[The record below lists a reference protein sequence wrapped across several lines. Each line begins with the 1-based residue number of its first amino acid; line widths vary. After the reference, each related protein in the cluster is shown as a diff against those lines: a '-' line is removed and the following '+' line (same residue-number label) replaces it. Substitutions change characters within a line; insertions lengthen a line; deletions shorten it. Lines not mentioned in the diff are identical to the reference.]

1 MPEAGLWDEICYR
14 ADDTEEWDKR
24 LNAAAQHDSEHV
36 HNLQQ
41 RLDSIR
47 REKMDWADRADIATR
62 LRAEEVPNDVADHAG
77 YIADEVNLL
86 AAQRTYELRRLGVD
100 EPAQEAIRDMVAET
114 IAAAYE
120 PDNDDTHHD
129 EQDAAVQNTVEE
141 EQPAPETTAED
152 EDADELHEGAQA
164 GLDFLASLGLG
175 GEQQSVT
182 SDSDTTDEQ
191 APADELEEE
200 QGPEL

>member
-1 MPEAGLWDEICYR
+1 
-14 ADDTEEWDKR
+14 
-24 LNAAAQHDSEHV
+24 
-36 HNLQQ
+36 
-41 RLDSIR
+41 
-47 REKMDWADRADIATR
+47 MDFADRADIATR
-62 LRAEEVPNDVADHAG
+62 LRAEEAPHDIADHAG

-86 AAQRTYELRRLGVD
+86 AAQRTYELRRLGID
-100 EPAQEAIRDMVAET
+100 EPAQEAVREMMADT

-120 PDNDDTHHD
+120 PDNTDYDEPDTSYN
-129 EQDAAVQNTVEE
+129 EVEE
-141 EQPAPETTAED
+141 EPPTPETTQEADNTDNAQD
-152 EDADELHEGAQA
+152 EDAGELHEGAQA

>member
-1 MPEAGLWDEICYR
+1 
-14 ADDTEEWDKR
+14 
-24 LNAAAQHDSEHV
+24 
-36 HNLQQ
+36 
-41 RLDSIR
+41 
-47 REKMDWADRADIATR
+47 
-62 LRAEEVPNDVADHAG
+62 
-77 YIADEVNLL
+77 
-86 AAQRTYELRRLGVD
+86 
-100 EPAQEAIRDMVAET
+100 MVAET

-129 EQDAAVQNTVEE
+129 EQDADVQNTVEE

-175 GEQQSVT
+175 GKQQSVT